1 MDIKVKE
8 EEEEVCKDT
17 GHKQQIQ
24 MIMYITLVIL
34 MVVELKYVKYLQDQF
49 LLVQIYFPK
58 IMFVRVN
65 F

>member
-34 MVVELKYVKYLQDQF
+34 MVVELKYVLSILKISFCWSKYIFQKLC
-49 LLVQIYFPK
+49 L
-58 IMFVRVN
+58 
-65 F
+65 